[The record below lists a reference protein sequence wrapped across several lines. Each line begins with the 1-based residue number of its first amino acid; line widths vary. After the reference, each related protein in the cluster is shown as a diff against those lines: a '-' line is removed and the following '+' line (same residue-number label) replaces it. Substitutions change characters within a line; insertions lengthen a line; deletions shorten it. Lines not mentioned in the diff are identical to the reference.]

1 MNFRNYIMEM
11 KNKVLVIGKYDR
23 YLFKIKFKSETV
35 NELVLSLYSHSI
47 SKTNMILQSFK
58 E

>member
-1 MNFRNYIMEM
+1 M

-47 SKTNMILQSFK
+47 SKTNMILQTFK
-58 E
+58 GEVQYS